1 MSESDAA
8 RFWDER
14 FENKEYIFGVKPNE
28 FLKSQRSLFGRE
40 AKVLAVADGEARNG
54 VWLAECGCDVTSLDI
69 SSVAQRKAKS
79 LARARQVTLDFVL
92 ADALLWNYPLDTYDC
107 VVCIFIQFSDPSER
121 KALFSNI
128 ERTLKK
134 GGRLV
139 LQGYGL
145 DQLSYQS
152 GGPGKRENLYSVPL
166 LQDLL
171 RDWQM
176 ELIEEYESVLDEGPK
191 HQGMASLISVVA
203 RKK

>member
-8 RFWDER
+8 RFWNER
-14 FENKEYIFGVKPNE
+14 FENKEYIFGVRPNE

-79 LARARQVTLDFVL
+79 LAKKREVTLDFVL
-92 ADALLWNYPLDTYDC
+92 DDALSWNYPRDTYDC

-152 GGPGKRENLYSVPL
+152 GGPGKREKLYSVPM

-176 ELIEEYESVLDEGPK
+176 ELMEEYESVLDEGPK

>member
-69 SSVAQRKAKS
+69 SSVAQRKAMS

-92 ADALLWNYPLDTYDC
+92 ADALSWNYPLDTYDC

>member
-14 FENKEYIFGVKPNE
+14 FGDTEYIFGIKPNE

-40 AKVLAVADGEARNG
+40 VKVLAVADGEARNG

-79 LARARQVTLDFVL
+79 LAQAREVKLDFVL
-92 ADALLWNYPLDTYDC
+92 ADALSWNFPLEKYDC
-107 VVCIFIQFSDPSER
+107 VVCIFIQFSDPIER
-121 KALFSNI
+121 MALFSNI
-128 ERTLKK
+128 DKTLKK

-145 DQLSYQS
+145 DQLNYQS

-166 LQDLL
+166 LKDLL
-171 RDWQM
+171 RDWEM

>member
-69 SSVAQRKAKS
+69 SSVAQRKAMS

-92 ADALLWNYPLDTYDC
+92 ADALSWNYPLDTYDC

-191 HQGMASLISVVA
+191 HQGMASLVSVVA

>member
-8 RFWDER
+8 RFWNER
-14 FENKEYIFGVKPNE
+14 FENKEYIFGVRPNE

-40 AKVLAVADGEARNG
+40 TKVLAVADGEARNG

-79 LARARQVTLDFVL
+79 LAKKREVTLDFVL
-92 ADALLWNYPLDTYDC
+92 DDALSWNYPRDTYDC

-152 GGPGKRENLYSVPL
+152 GGPGKRENLYSVPM

-171 RDWQM
+171 SDWQM
-176 ELIEEYESVLDEGPK
+176 ELIEENESVLDEGPK

>member
-92 ADALLWNYPLDTYDC
+92 ADALSWNYPLDTYDC

-171 RDWQM
+171 RDWQT

>member
-14 FENKEYIFGVKPNE
+14 FGDKDYIFGTKPNE

-40 AKVLAVADGEARNG
+40 VKVLAVADGEARNG

-79 LARARQVTLDFVL
+79 LAQAREVKLDFVL
-92 ADALLWNYPLDTYDC
+92 ADALSWNFPLEKYDC
-107 VVCIFIQFSDPSER
+107 VVCIFIQFSDPIER
-121 KALFSNI
+121 MALFSNI
-128 ERTLKK
+128 DKTLKK

-145 DQLSYQS
+145 DQLNYQS

-166 LQDLL
+166 LKELL
-171 RDWQM
+171 RDWEM

-191 HQGMASLISVVA
+191 HQGMAALISVVA